1 MVYYNHPA
9 VCAAHAARVGCE
21 AFCMIAKLIIERK
34 RDGEEIPAG
43 ELREFVAA
51 YTRGEVPDYQMS
63 AFAMAVLLKGMTGAE
78 TAALT
83 DAMEHSGETVDWSD
97 CPLPTADKHSTGGVG
112 DKLSLVIQPL
122 AAACGLAVPSLTGRG
137 LGHTGGTADK
147 LESIPGYNAS
157 LSLADF
163 KKVVMDVGVS
173 MTVQTAEIAP
183 ADRKLYALR
192 DVTGTV
198 PSIPLITASILSK
211 KLAEGAGTLVF
222 DVKCG
227 RGAFMKTRAAAD
239 DLAEH
244 LVSGAKAAGRKAAA
258 IVTAMDE
265 PIGRTVGNALEVKEA
280 LDVLSGDPA
289 SPNDVTELSV
299 EFAAKMVELAKGVPA
314 EEALALC
321 SARLAD
327 GSALRRFEAMV
338 AAQGGDLAAFRA
350 LDFEGA
356 LACEVRAEKSGKVAS
371 VDALAVAEAA
381 LMLGAGRAA
390 VGDAIDPMAGV
401 VLVKRS
407 GDEVKKGDVL
417 CRLYG
422 KREKCGEEIVRRAAS
437 AYQVAGL

>member
-1 MVYYNHPA
+1 
-9 VCAAHAARVGCE
+9 
-21 AFCMIAKLIIERK
+21 MIAKLIIERK
-34 RDGEEIPAG
+34 RDGGEIPAD

-63 AFAMAVLLKGMTGAE
+63 AFAMAVLLKGMTDVE
-78 TAALT
+78 ISALT
-83 DAMEHSGETVDWSD
+83 DAMEHSGETVEWSD

-112 DKLSLVIQPL
+112 DKLSFIVQPL

-163 KKVVMDVGVS
+163 KGVVKDVGVS

-183 ADRKLYALR
+183 ADKKLYALR

-227 RGAFMKTRAAAD
+227 RGAFMKTRPEAE
-239 DLAEH
+239 DLAAH
-244 LVSGAKAAGRKAAA
+244 LVAGAKAAGRKAAA
-258 IVTAMDE
+258 IVNPMDE
-265 PIGRTVGNALEVKEA
+265 PTGRAVGNALEVKEA
-280 LDVLSGDPA
+280 LDVLAGDPA
-289 SPNDVTELSV
+289 SPNDVVELSV
-299 EFAAKMVELAKGVPA
+299 ALAAKMVELARGVSS
-314 EEALALC
+314 EEALAMC

-350 LDFEGA
+350 LDFEA
-356 LACEVRAEKSGKVAS
+356 AFVADVRAEKSGRVAS
-371 VDALAVAEAA
+371 VDALGIAEAA
-381 LMLGAGRAA
+381 LRLGAGRTT
-390 VGDAIDPMAGV
+390 VGDTIDPMAGV

-407 GDEVKKGDVL
+407 GDTVEKGDVL

-422 KREKCGEEIVRRAAS
+422 SRGKCGPETLLCAVNSFTIS
-437 AYQVAGL
+437 

>member
-1 MVYYNHPA
+1 
-9 VCAAHAARVGCE
+9 
-21 AFCMIAKLIIERK
+21 MIAKLTIERK
-34 RDGEEIPAG
+34 RDGGEIPVD

-63 AFAMAVLLKGMTGAE
+63 AFAMAVLLKGMTDAE

-157 LSLADF
+157 LSLSEF
-163 KKVVMDVGVS
+163 KKVVKEVGVS

-183 ADRKLYALR
+183 ADKKLYALR

-239 DLAEH
+239 DLAAH
-244 LVSGAKAAGRKAAA
+244 LVAGAKAAGRKAAA
-258 IVTAMDE
+258 IVTSMDE

-280 LDVLSGDPA
+280 LEVLAGASDSPRDVVDA
-289 SPNDVTELSV
+289 SVM
-299 EFAAKMVELAKGVPA
+299 FAAKMVELALGVSGD
-314 EEALALC
+314 ESLAMC
-321 SARLAD
+321 RARLAD

-350 LDFEGA
+350 FDFDAA
-356 LACEVRAEKSGKVAS
+356 LVAEVRAAKSGRVLS
-371 VDALAVAEAA
+371 VDALGIAEAA
-381 LMLGAGRAA
+381 LRLGAGRAA
-390 VGDAIDPMAGV
+390 VGDIIDPMAGV

-407 GDEVKKGDVL
+407 GDSVEKGDVL

-422 KREKCGEEIVRRAAS
+422 NREKCGAETLRCAENSYTIS
-437 AYQVAGL
+437 

>member
-1 MVYYNHPA
+1 M
-9 VCAAHAARVGCE
+9 ARVDAAPRNGP
-21 AFCMIAKLIIERK
+21 MIAKLTIERK
-34 RDGEEIPAG
+34 RDGREIPAA

-63 AFAMAVLLKGMTGAE
+63 AFAMAVLLKGMTDAE

-112 DKLSLVIQPL
+112 DKLSFIVQPL

-157 LSLADF
+157 LSLAEF
-163 KKVVMDVGVS
+163 KKVVGEVGVS

-183 ADRKLYALR
+183 ADKKLYALR

-227 RGAFMKTRAAAD
+227 RGAFMKTRPEAE
-239 DLAEH
+239 DLAAH
-244 LVSGAKAAGRKAAA
+244 LVAGAKAAGRKAAA
-258 IVTAMDE
+258 IVNSMDE
-265 PIGRTVGNALEVKEA
+265 PTGRAVGNALEVKEA
-280 LDVLSGDPA
+280 LDVLAGDPD
-289 SPNDVTELSV
+289 SPNDVVELSV
-299 EFAAKMVELAKGVPA
+299 ALAAKMVELAAGVPS
-314 EEALALC
+314 EEALAMC

-350 LDFEGA
+350 LDFEA
-356 LACEVRAEKSGKVAS
+356 AFAADVRAEKSGRIAS
-371 VDALAVAEAA
+371 VDALGIAEAA
-381 LMLGAGRAA
+381 LRLGAGRGA
-390 VGDAIDPMAGV
+390 VGDEIDPMAGV

-407 GDEVKKGDVL
+407 GDEVRKGDVL

-422 KREKCGEEIVRRAAS
+422 SRDKCGEETVMCALRS
-437 AYQVAGL
+437 YEVES

>member
-1 MVYYNHPA
+1 
-9 VCAAHAARVGCE
+9 
-21 AFCMIAKLIIERK
+21 MIAKLTIERK
-34 RDGEEIPAG
+34 RDGGEIPVD

-63 AFAMAVLLKGMTGAE
+63 AFAMAVLLKGMTDAE

-157 LSLADF
+157 LSLSEF
-163 KKVVMDVGVS
+163 KKVVKDVGVS

-183 ADRKLYALR
+183 ADKKLYALR

-239 DLAEH
+239 DLAAH
-244 LVSGAKAAGRKAAA
+244 LVAGAKAAGRKAAV
-258 IVTAMDE
+258 IVTSMDE
-265 PIGRTVGNALEVKEA
+265 PIGRAVGNALEVKEA
-280 LDVLSGDPA
+280 LEVLAGASDSPRDVVDA
-289 SPNDVTELSV
+289 SVM
-299 EFAAKMVELAKGVPA
+299 FAAKMVELALGVSA
-314 EEALALC
+314 DESLAMC
-321 SARLAD
+321 RARLAD

-350 LDFEGA
+350 FDFDAA
-356 LACEVRAEKSGKVAS
+356 LVAEVRAAKSGRVLS
-371 VDALAVAEAA
+371 VDALGIAEAA
-381 LMLGAGRAA
+381 LRLGAGRAA
-390 VGDAIDPMAGV
+390 VGDIIDPMAGV

-407 GDEVKKGDVL
+407 GDSVEKGDVL

-422 KREKCGEEIVRRAAS
+422 NREKCGAETLRCAENSYTIS
-437 AYQVAGL
+437 

>member
-1 MVYYNHPA
+1 M
-9 VCAAHAARVGCE
+9 ARVYAAPRNGS
-21 AFCMIAKLIIERK
+21 MIAKLTIERK
-34 RDGEEIPAG
+34 RDGKEIPAA

-63 AFAMAVLLKGMTGAE
+63 AFAMAVLLKGMTDVE

-112 DKLSLVIQPL
+112 DKLSFIVQPL
-122 AAACGLAVPSLTGRG
+122 ASACGLAVPSLTGRG

-163 KKVVMDVGVS
+163 KRVVKEVGVS

-183 ADRKLYALR
+183 ADKKLYALR

-227 RGAFMKTRAAAD
+227 RGAFMKTRPEAD
-239 DLAEH
+239 DLAAH
-244 LVSGAKAAGRKAAA
+244 LVAGAKAAGRKAAA
-258 IVTAMDE
+258 MVTSMDE
-265 PIGRTVGNALEVKEA
+265 PTGRAVGNALEVKEA
-280 LDVLSGDPA
+280 LEVLAGAPDSPRDV
-289 SPNDVTELSV
+289 V
-299 EFAAKMVELAKGVPA
+299 ETSLALAAKMVELARGVSA
-314 EEALALC
+314 EDAMAEC
-321 SARLAD
+321 KARLAD

-338 AAQGGDLAAFRA
+338 AAQGGNLAAFRA
-350 LDFEGA
+350 LDFEA
-356 LACEVRAEKSGKVAS
+356 AFAAEVRASKAGRVTS
-371 VDALAVAEAA
+371 VDALGIAEAA
-381 LMLGAGRAA
+381 LRLGAGRGA
-390 VGDAIDPMAGV
+390 VGDEIDPMAGV

-422 KREKCGEEIVRRAAS
+422 KPGKCGPETLLCAENAFTIS
-437 AYQVAGL
+437 

>member
-1 MVYYNHPA
+1 
-9 VCAAHAARVGCE
+9 
-21 AFCMIAKLIIERK
+21 MIAKLTIERK
-34 RDGEEIPAG
+34 CDGKEIPAA

-63 AFAMAVLLKGMTGAE
+63 AFAMAVLLKGMTDAE

-112 DKLSLVIQPL
+112 DKLSFIVQPL
-122 AAACGLAVPSLTGRG
+122 ASACGLAVPSLTGRG

-157 LSLADF
+157 LSLAEF
-163 KKVVMDVGVS
+163 KKVVKDVGVS

-183 ADRKLYALR
+183 ADKKLYALR

-227 RGAFMKTRAAAD
+227 RGAFMKTRPEAD
-239 DLAEH
+239 DLAAH
-244 LVSGAKAAGRKAAA
+244 LVAGAKAAGRKAAA
-258 IVTAMDE
+258 MVTSMDE
-265 PIGRTVGNALEVKEA
+265 PTGRAVGNALEVKEA
-280 LDVLSGDPA
+280 LEVLAGAPDSPRDV
-289 SPNDVTELSV
+289 V
-299 EFAAKMVELAKGVPA
+299 ETSLALAAKMVELARGVSA
-314 EEALALC
+314 EDAMAEC
-321 SARLAD
+321 RARLAD

-350 LDFEGA
+350 FDFEA
-356 LACEVRAEKSGKVAS
+356 AFAAEVRAAKAGRVAS
-371 VDALAVAEAA
+371 VDALGIAEAA
-381 LMLGAGRAA
+381 LRLGAGRGA
-390 VGDAIDPMAGV
+390 VGDEIDPMAGV
-401 VLVKRS
+401 LLVKRS

-422 KREKCGEEIVRRAAS
+422 KREKCGAETLLCAENAFAIS
-437 AYQVAGL
+437 

>member
-1 MVYYNHPA
+1 
-9 VCAAHAARVGCE
+9 
-21 AFCMIAKLIIERK
+21 MIAKLTIERK
-34 RDGEEIPAG
+34 RDGKEIPSA

-63 AFAMAVLLKGMTGAE
+63 AFAMAVLLKGMTDAE

-112 DKLSLVIQPL
+112 DKLSFVVQPL

-163 KKVVMDVGVS
+163 KKVVKDVGVS

-183 ADRKLYALR
+183 ADKKLYALR

-227 RGAFMKTRAAAD
+227 RGAFMKTRPEAE
-239 DLAEH
+239 DLAAH
-244 LVSGAKAAGRKAAA
+244 LVAGAKAAGRKAAA
-258 IVTAMDE
+258 MVTPMDE
-265 PIGRTVGNALEVKEA
+265 PTGRAVGNALEVKEA
-280 LDVLSGDPA
+280 LEVLAGAPDSPRDV
-289 SPNDVTELSV
+289 V
-299 EFAAKMVELAKGVPA
+299 ETSLALAAKMVELARGVTA
-314 EEALALC
+314 EDAMAEC
-321 SARLAD
+321 RARLAD

-350 LDFEGA
+350 FDFEA
-356 LACEVRAEKSGKVAS
+356 AFAADVRAAKAGRVSS
-371 VDALAVAEAA
+371 VDALGIAEAA
-381 LMLGAGRAA
+381 LRLGAGRGA
-390 VGDAIDPMAGV
+390 VGDEIDPMAGV
-401 VLVKRS
+401 VLVKRA

-422 KREKCGEEIVRRAAS
+422 KREKCGPEVVSCAGAAYGIV
-437 AYQVAGL
+437 

>member
-1 MVYYNHPA
+1 
-9 VCAAHAARVGCE
+9 
-21 AFCMIAKLIIERK
+21 MIAKLIIERK
-34 RDGEEIPAG
+34 RDGGEIPAG

-51 YTRGEVPDYQMS
+51 YTRGDVPDYQMS
-63 AFAMAVLLKGMTGAE
+63 AFAMAVLLKGMTDAE
-78 TAALT
+78 ISALT

-112 DKLSLVIQPL
+112 DKLSFIVQPL

-163 KKVVMDVGVS
+163 KRVVKGVGVS

-183 ADRKLYALR
+183 ADKKLYALR

-227 RGAFMKTRAAAD
+227 RGAFMKTRPEAE
-239 DLAEH
+239 DLAAH
-244 LVSGAKAAGRKAAA
+244 LVAGAKAAGRKAAA
-258 IVTAMDE
+258 IVNPMDE
-265 PIGRTVGNALEVKEA
+265 PTGRAVGNALEVKEA
-280 LDVLSGDPA
+280 LDVLAGDPA
-289 SPNDVTELSV
+289 SPNDVV
-299 EFAAKMVELAKGVPA
+299 EFSVALAAKMVELARGMSP
-314 EEALALC
+314 EEALAMC

-350 LDFEGA
+350 LDFEA
-356 LACEVRAEKSGKVAS
+356 AFAADVRASKSGRVAS
-371 VDALAVAEAA
+371 VDALGIAEAA
-381 LMLGAGRAA
+381 LRLGAGRTT
-390 VGDAIDPMAGV
+390 VGDTIDPMAGV

-407 GDEVKKGDVL
+407 GDIVEKGDVL

-422 KREKCGEEIVRRAAS
+422 KRDKCGEETVRCAFRAYKVES
-437 AYQVAGL
+437 

>member
-1 MVYYNHPA
+1 
-9 VCAAHAARVGCE
+9 
-21 AFCMIAKLIIERK
+21 MIAKLTIERK
-34 RDGEEIPAG
+34 RDGGEIPVD

-63 AFAMAVLLKGMTGAE
+63 AFAMAVLLKGMTDAE

-157 LSLADF
+157 LSLSEF
-163 KKVVMDVGVS
+163 KKVVKEVGVS

-183 ADRKLYALR
+183 ADKKLYALR

-239 DLAEH
+239 DLAAH
-244 LVSGAKAAGRKAAA
+244 LVAGAKAAGRKAAA
-258 IVTAMDE
+258 IVTSMDE

-280 LDVLSGDPA
+280 LEVLAGASDSPRDVVDA
-289 SPNDVTELSV
+289 SVM
-299 EFAAKMVELAKGVPA
+299 FAAKMVELALGVSA
-314 EEALALC
+314 DESLAMC
-321 SARLAD
+321 RARLAD

-350 LDFEGA
+350 FDFDAA
-356 LACEVRAEKSGKVAS
+356 LVAEVRAAKSGRVLS
-371 VDALAVAEAA
+371 VDALGIAEAA
-381 LMLGAGRAA
+381 LRLGAGRAA
-390 VGDAIDPMAGV
+390 VGDIIDPMAGV

-407 GDEVKKGDVL
+407 GDSVEKGDVL

-422 KREKCGEEIVRRAAS
+422 NREKCGAETLRCAENSYTIS
-437 AYQVAGL
+437 

>member
-1 MVYYNHPA
+1 M
-9 VCAAHAARVGCE
+9 CD
-21 AFCMIAKLIIERK
+21 MIAKLTIERK
-34 RDGEEIPAG
+34 RDGGEIPAA

-63 AFAMAVLLKGMTGAE
+63 AFAMAVLLKGMTDAE
-78 TAALT
+78 ISALT
-83 DAMEHSGETVDWSD
+83 DAMEHSGEVVDWSD

-163 KKVVMDVGVS
+163 KRVVKDVGVS

-183 ADRKLYALR
+183 ADKKLYALR

-227 RGAFMKTRAAAD
+227 RGAFMKTRAEAD
-239 DLAEH
+239 DLAAH
-244 LVSGAKAAGRKAAA
+244 LVAGAKAAGRKAAA
-258 IVTAMDE
+258 IVTPMDE
-265 PIGRTVGNALEVKEA
+265 PIGRTVGNAIEVREA
-280 LDVLSGDPA
+280 LAVLAGDPD
-289 SPNDVTELSV
+289 SPNDVVELSV
-299 EFAAKMVELAKGVPA
+299 ALAAKMVELARGVPH
-314 EEALALC
+314 EESLAMC
-321 SARLAD
+321 SERLAD
-327 GSALRRFEAMV
+327 GSALRKFESMV
-338 AAQGGDLAAFRA
+338 RAHGGDLDAFRA
-350 LDFEGA
+350 FDFDAA
-356 LACEVRAEKSGKVAS
+356 LAAEVRAERPGLIAFIDSLGI
-371 VDALAVAEAA
+371 AEAA
-381 LMLGAGRAA
+381 LRLGAGRTA
-390 VGDAIDPMAGV
+390 VGDVIDPMAGV
-401 VLVKRS
+401 ALVRRS
-407 GDEVKKGDVL
+407 GDVVEKGDVL

-422 KREKCGEEIVRRAAS
+422 RRERCGAEALGCALRAYEFEGA
-437 AYQVAGL
+437 

>member
-1 MVYYNHPA
+1 
-9 VCAAHAARVGCE
+9 
-21 AFCMIAKLIIERK
+21 MIAKLIIERK
-34 RDGEEIPAG
+34 RDGGEIPAG

-51 YTRGEVPDYQMS
+51 YTRGDVPDYQMS
-63 AFAMAVLLKGMTGAE
+63 AFAMAVLLKGMTDAE
-78 TAALT
+78 ISALT

-112 DKLSLVIQPL
+112 DKLSFIVQPL

-163 KKVVMDVGVS
+163 KRVVKDVGVS

-183 ADRKLYALR
+183 ADKKLYALR

-227 RGAFMKTRAAAD
+227 RGAFMKTRPEAE
-239 DLAEH
+239 DLAAH
-244 LVSGAKAAGRKAAA
+244 LVAGAKAAGRKAAA
-258 IVTAMDE
+258 IVNPMDE
-265 PIGRTVGNALEVKEA
+265 PTGRAVGNALEVKEA
-280 LDVLSGDPA
+280 LDVLAGDPA
-289 SPNDVTELSV
+289 SPNDVV
-299 EFAAKMVELAKGVPA
+299 EFSVALAAKMVELARGMSP
-314 EEALALC
+314 EEALAMC

-350 LDFEGA
+350 LDFEA
-356 LACEVRAEKSGKVAS
+356 AFAADVRASKSGRVAS
-371 VDALAVAEAA
+371 VDALGIAEAA
-381 LMLGAGRAA
+381 LRLGAGRTT
-390 VGDAIDPMAGV
+390 VGDTIDPMAGV

-407 GDEVKKGDVL
+407 GDIVEKGDVL

-422 KREKCGEEIVRRAAS
+422 KRDKCGEETVRCAFRAYKVES
-437 AYQVAGL
+437 

>member
-1 MVYYNHPA
+1 
-9 VCAAHAARVGCE
+9 
-21 AFCMIAKLIIERK
+21 MIAKLTIEHK
-34 RDGEEIPAG
+34 RDGREIPAA

-51 YTRGEVPDYQMS
+51 YTRGDVPDYQMS
-63 AFAMAVLLKGMTGAE
+63 AFAMAVLLKGMTDAE
-78 TAALT
+78 IAALT

-112 DKLSLVIQPL
+112 DKLSFIVQPL

-157 LSLADF
+157 LSLAEF
-163 KKVVMDVGVS
+163 KKVVGEVGVS

-183 ADRKLYALR
+183 ADKKLYALR

-227 RGAFMKTRAAAD
+227 RGAFMKTRPEAE
-239 DLAEH
+239 DLAAH
-244 LVSGAKAAGRKAAA
+244 LVAGAKAAGRKAAA
-258 IVTAMDE
+258 IVNSMDE
-265 PIGRTVGNALEVKEA
+265 PTGRAVGNALEVKEA
-280 LDVLSGDPA
+280 LDVLAGDPD
-289 SPNDVTELSV
+289 SPNDVVELSV
-299 EFAAKMVELAKGVPA
+299 ALAAKMVELAAGVPS
-314 EEALALC
+314 EEALAMC

-350 LDFEGA
+350 LDFEA
-356 LACEVRAEKSGKVAS
+356 AFAADVRAEKSGRVAS
-371 VDALAVAEAA
+371 VDALGIAEAA
-381 LMLGAGRAA
+381 LRLGAGHTT
-390 VGDAIDPMAGV
+390 VGDTIDPMAGV

-422 KREKCGEEIVRRAAS
+422 KREKCGPDTLRCAEQ
-437 AYQVAGL
+437 AYEVESSKFKV